1 MLRRMP
7 SVRRGAVDIVVVWYV
22 ATGRMPAPVSP
33 APGVGAALAVALGGN
48 SPLVVFL
55 GVTLFGGLLVILVV
69 VFLPLSRVGGL
80 GADGFVGG
88 VSHV

>member
-1 MLRRMP
+1 MP

-22 ATGRMPAPVSP
+22 ATGRMPPVSP
-33 APGVGAALAVALGGN
+33 APGVGAVLTVALGGDA
-48 SPLVVFL
+48 PLVVFL
-55 GVTLFGGLLVILVV
+55 GLTLFVGLLMAAAVVV
-69 VFLPLSRVGGL
+69 VFLLLSRVGGL